1 MDRLDAMQVLLT
13 VVDEGSLSAGS
24 RKLRTPLPS
33 VSRKVA
39 ELERHL
45 GTRLLIRTSRNVQL
59 TDAGRDYIDSA
70 RHIVAELKEAEVRAS
85 GEYQVPR
92 GELTIAATLQLGRA
106 VVAPLTYE
114 FLEEYPEISLNLRL
128 IDRAVD
134 LVDEQIDVAVRVGNL
149 EDSSLYATKVGEG
162 RIITCASSAYLE
174 RMGRPARPEDL
185 ANHDAV
191 IFTRMNEATWVY
203 WRDGKRFEG
212 LPRLRVRVNSPV
224 SAIDATIRGLGLTRA
239 FNFMIDDKLRD
250 GNLVRILDE
259 YDGGSL
265 PLHLVYARQGMLPV
279 KIRAFLD
286 WMAPRLRER
295 LQTCAATGGG
305 LIFSEMPNS

>member
-24 RKLRTPLPS
+24 RKLRVPLPS

-45 GTRLLIRTSRNVQL
+45 GARLLIRTSRNVQL

-70 RHIVAELKEAEVRAS
+70 RHIVAELQEAELRAS

-92 GELTIAATLQLGRA
+92 GELTVASTLQLGRA
-106 VVAPLTYE
+106 VIAPLAYE
-114 FLEEYPEISLNLRL
+114 FLEEYPEISLNLHL
-128 IDRAVD
+128 VDRAVD
-134 LVDEQIDVAVRVGNL
+134 LFDERIDVAVRVGNL
-149 EDSSLYATKVGEG
+149 DDSSLYATKIGEG
-162 RIITCASSAYLE
+162 KIITCASLAYLE
-174 RMGRPARPEDL
+174 RMGAPTEPAEL
-185 ANHDAV
+185 ANHHAV
-191 IFTRMNEATWVY
+191 IFTRMNEMTWVY
-203 WRDGKRFEG
+203 HRHGERFEG
-212 LPRLRVRVNSPV
+212 LPRIRVRVNSPV

-250 GNLVRILDE
+250 GSLIRVLDD

-265 PLHLVYARQGMLPV
+265 PMHLIYARQGVLPV
-279 KIRAFLD
+279 KVRAFLD
-286 WMAPRLRER
+286 WIAPRLRER
-295 LQTCAATGGG
+295 LKTCAVEAGG
-305 LIFSEMPNS
+305 LMATP